1 MLRVLS
7 TLFWLLV
14 AAVLV
19 TVGIANRGLVELKLL
34 PEALAARV
42 GHVPDLEVP
51 LFLVILGSVALG
63 LLIGFV
69 WEWIRE
75 IPERGEARRLARELE
90 ALRAEVRR
98 SNVVAAKD
106 DVLAG
111 IDLPA
116 LPRR

>member
-1 MLRVLS
+1 MLRVLT

-34 PEALAARV
+34 PDALAARV
-42 GHVPDLEVP
+42 GHLPDLEVP
-51 LFLVILGSVALG
+51 LFLVILGSVGLG

-75 IPERGEARRLARELE
+75 IPERTEARRLARELE
-90 ALRAEVRR
+90 ALRAEVRQGKAIPAR
-98 SNVVAAKD
+98 D

>member
-1 MLRVLS
+1 MLRVLK

-14 AAVLV
+14 GAVLV
-19 TVGIANRGLVELKLL
+19 TVGIANRGIVELKLL
-34 PEALAARV
+34 PEALAARL
-42 GHVPDLEVP
+42 GPVPDLEVP

-69 WEWIRE
+69 WEWLRE
-75 IPERGEARRLARELE
+75 IPERAEARRLARELE
-90 ALRAEVRR
+90 SLRAEVRR
-98 SNVVAAKD
+98 EKVVASKD